1 LQSLAKNT
9 TPANPVAVQLLE
21 GKIMHFI
28 TKSTLVLCA
37 ILFLTPGVAAKMK
50 VDDAGISKIESI
62 ALVGYSFYRVVEME
76 PASPFKLKR
85 GFVELTSDDPEFLM
99 MQAASGRV
107 IEVLQKTIDFD
118 LAQQEDVFG
127 NEQYQSLSKD
137 PTKRMNLAW
146 YFPGD
151 FRDLKRSKANASK
164 LAEALGVDAV
174 LWVQFTHKE
183 SESTMTTLG
192 AFGKKKKFIR
202 LKGEVTLF
210 DRSGNKLISGSVK
223 SREILKSTRRAIGA
237 VGEYASGIEIQT
249 QKSVI
254 AADDLWF
261 PLLEDYLAKL
271 EAGLVD

>member
-1 LQSLAKNT
+1 MAHRRLKG
-9 TPANPVAVQLLE
+9 E
-21 GKIMHFI
+21 IMQFV

-37 ILFLTPGVAAKMK
+37 ILMLTPGAAAKMK
-50 VDDAGISKIESI
+50 VDDTGIATIETV
-62 ALVGYSFYRVVEME
+62 ALVGYSFYRSVEME

-85 GFVELTSDDPEFLM
+85 EFVELTSEDPEYLM
-99 MQAASGRV
+99 MQEAGGRV
-107 IEVLQKTIDFD
+107 IEALQKTKAFEVT
-118 LAQQEDVFG
+118 AQGDVFASA
-127 NEQYQSLSKD
+127 EYQSLSKD
-137 PTKRMNLAW
+137 PTKRKNLAW

-151 FRDLKRSKANASK
+151 FQDLKSNKSNASK

-192 AFGKKKKFIR
+192 AFGKKKKFVK

-223 SREILKSTRRAIGA
+223 SKKILKSTRRAIGA
-237 VGEYASGIEIQT
+237 VGDYASGIEIQT
-249 QKSVI
+249 QKKVI

-261 PLLEDYLAKL
+261 PLLEDYLVKL
-271 EAGLVD
+271 EAGLNH